1 MLSLILLLAAIIVV
15 CCHAYKMV
23 PSIHNNVLRTYSSRR
38 ASTNFRLHL
47 FGNPEP
53 PKTNSDKKEGGGLFG
68 GMGNMI
74 ENVKKAQ
81 EIAKQ
86 AEVVQRDLGTVLLY
100 SLLNALSLV
109 LSIHR
114 LHLQSWCYHPLS
126 SLNPSAC
133 NVLQLLL
140 LPFQRVQWSM
150 VLIPPEQW

>member
-15 CCHAYKMV
+15 CCHAYKIV

-100 SLLNALSLV
+100 SLLNMLYLIYYPFINCIFKAGV
-109 LSIHR
+109 IIPFVHSIPQHVTYYN
-114 LHLQSWCYHPLS
+114 CYYYPS
-126 SLNPSAC
+126 SEYND
-133 NVLQLLL
+133 
-140 LPFQRVQWSM
+140 QWF
-150 VLIPPEQW
+150 